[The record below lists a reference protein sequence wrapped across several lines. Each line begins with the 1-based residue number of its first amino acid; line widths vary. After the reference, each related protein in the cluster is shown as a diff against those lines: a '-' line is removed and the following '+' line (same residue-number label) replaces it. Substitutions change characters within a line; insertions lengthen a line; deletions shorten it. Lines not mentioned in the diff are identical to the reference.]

1 MKVANIHEAKT
12 TLSKLIERA
21 LAGEEVIISKAG
33 TPLVRLVA
41 YEKPV
46 EPRQPGVWRGQVSMS
61 DDFDDE
67 LPADV
72 LLGST
77 EEGD

>member
-12 TLSKLIERA
+12 TLSRLIERA

-41 YEKPV
+41 YDRAKN
-46 EPRQPGVWRGQVSMS
+46 PREPGVWRGQIVMAEN
-61 DDFDDE
+61 FDDE
-67 LPADV
+67 LPEDV
-72 LLGST
+72 LAGFL
-77 EEGD
+77 EGKD